1 MKQIIFTLAL
11 LTLTLLS
18 ANAAKKIEA
27 NAINIAAILVEK
39 TDSAK
44 VASTLE
50 YYGYTLQGKE
60 DGYCVMKHPNG
71 TEIRFTFNEDGT
83 PSKYPTVTVKHNT
96 TQKDLNNRLNELNFE
111 KSGNGYERAKN
122 AYSHYLTHCTS
133 GSHSTL
139 IFRRIQ
145 R

>member
-50 YYGYTLQGKE
+50 Y
-60 DGYCVMKHPNG
+60 
-71 TEIRFTFNEDGT
+71 
-83 PSKYPTVTVKHNT
+83 
-96 TQKDLNNRLNELNFE
+96 
-111 KSGNGYERAKN
+111 
-122 AYSHYLTHCTS
+122 
-133 GSHSTL
+133 
-139 IFRRIQ
+139 
-145 R
+145 